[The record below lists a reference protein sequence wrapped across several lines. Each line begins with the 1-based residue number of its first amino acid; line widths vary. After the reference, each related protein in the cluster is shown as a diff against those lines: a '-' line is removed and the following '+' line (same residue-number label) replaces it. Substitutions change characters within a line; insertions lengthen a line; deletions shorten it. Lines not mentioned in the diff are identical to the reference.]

1 MNRTPQEALQHLK
14 DGNKRFTDGKR
25 IPRDFTQQVVTTA
38 QGQFPYAAIVSCIDS
53 RVPAEI
59 VFDQGIGDIFSARL
73 AGNII
78 EQDMLGSLEFACKLA
93 GSKLIVVM
101 GHSSCGAIQGACDD
115 VQMGNLTALLDKIKP
130 VVDSV
135 HTKGERNSANDE
147 FVEEVAEKNVLHGIK
162 VIKEKSPILKEMLDK
177 GEILIIG
184 AMYNIKTGKV
194 TFYE

>member
-1 MNRTPQEALQHLK
+1 MNRTPQEALQQLK
-14 DGNKRFTDGKR
+14 DGNKRFTDGNR
-25 IPRDFTQQVVTTA
+25 IPRDFTKQIVKTA
-38 QGQFPYAAIVSCIDS
+38 QGQFPFAAIVSCIDS

-78 EQDMLGSLEFACKLA
+78 EQDMLGSLEFACKIA

-101 GHSSCGAIQGACDD
+101 GHSGCGAIRGACDD

-135 HTKGERNSANDE
+135 KTEGERNSNNTA
-147 FVEEVAEKNVLHGIK
+147 FVEDVAKENVIYGIK
-162 VIKEKSPILKEMLDK
+162 VIKEKSPILKEMIDK
-177 GEILIIG
+177 GEIILVG
-184 AMYNIKTGKV
+184 AMYDIETGKI

>member
-1 MNRTPQEALQHLK
+1 MNRTPKEALQQLK
-14 DGNKRFTDGKR
+14 EGNKRFTDGKR

-38 QGQFPYAAIVSCIDS
+38 QGQYPYAAIVSCIDS

-78 EQDMLGSLEFACKLA
+78 EVDMLGSLEFACKIA
-93 GSKLIVVM
+93 KSKLIVVM
-101 GHSSCGAIQGACDD
+101 GHSKCGAIMGACDG
-115 VQMGNLTALLDKIKP
+115 VQMGNLTTLLDKIKP

-135 HTKGERNSANDE
+135 ETSDDRSSKNDE
-147 FVEEVAEKNVLHGIK
+147 FVQEVAEKNVLWGIEA
-162 VIKEKSPILKEMLDK
+162 IKKNSPILKEMFDK
-177 GEILIIG
+177 GEIDIVG
-184 AMYNIKTGKV
+184 AMYNIETGKV